1 MLRFTKHIQ
10 IVIAI
15 VFVFCLLFPRT
26 ARLEEPGDG
35 RNTASS
41 EKDMRI
47 KKETAEILVEKGGV
61 LMPKGRWNI
70 EPSIE
75 YTYFSRNQIAI
86 SGYTILEA
94 IAIGTIQVEEIKRDI
109 ITGALTARYGL
120 TDRLQLDA
128 KIPYLYRH
136 DRLDHPAGTSSQPN
150 ERVVDDSGLG
160 DIEGA
165 VSYHAWLGK
174 DWQPDVIVRLSGK
187 STTGRDPYGLKT
199 ETVNGQTVYKEL
211 PTGTGHWSLS
221 GGLTFVKASDPVVF
235 FVTTN
240 YYWNIKRNVGH
251 GLGTVDPGDSF
262 EYDLGMATA
271 LNEKISLSLSF
282 QNLIT
287 SGTTQNS
294 HKVPGSN
301 SNVANTFLGASFR
314 VSEKTALFA
323 SVGVGLTEDSPDFS
337 LKINLPIYF

>member
-10 IVIAI
+10 IVIGI
-15 VFVFCLLFPRT
+15 VFVFCLLLPQT
-26 ARLEEPGDG
+26 ARPDEPGDE

-41 EKDMRI
+41 EKDARI
-47 KKETAEILVEKGGV
+47 KEETAEILIEKGGV
-61 LMPKGRWNI
+61 LIPKGRWNI

-75 YTYFSRNQIAI
+75 YTHFSRNLISI
-86 SGYTILEA
+86 SGFTLYEA

-109 ITGALTARYGL
+109 VTGTLTARYGL
-120 TDRLQLDA
+120 SDRFQLDA
-128 KIPYLYRH
+128 KIPCLYRR
-136 DRLDHPAGTSSQPN
+136 DRLVHPAGTSAEPN
-150 ERVVDDSGLG
+150 ERLVSDTGLG

-165 VSYHAWLGK
+165 LSYHAWLGK
-174 DWQPDVIVRLSGK
+174 DWQPDVIVRVSGK

-199 ETVNGQTVYKEL
+199 ETVDGQTVYKEL
-211 PTGTGHWSLS
+211 PTGTGHWGLS
-221 GGLTFVKASDPVVF
+221 AGVTFVKASDPVVF

-251 GLGTVDPGDSF
+251 GLGTIDPGDSF

-287 SGTTQNS
+287 GGTTQSS

-301 SNVANTFLGASFR
+301 SNVASTFLGASFR
-314 VSEKTALFA
+314 LSERTSLFA
-323 SVGVGLTEDSPDFS
+323 SVGTGLTEDSPDFS